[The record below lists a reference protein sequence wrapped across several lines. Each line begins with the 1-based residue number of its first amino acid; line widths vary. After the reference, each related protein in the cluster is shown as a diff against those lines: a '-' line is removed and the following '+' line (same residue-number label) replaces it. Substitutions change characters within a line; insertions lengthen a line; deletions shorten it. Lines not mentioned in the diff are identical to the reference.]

1 MSNRMGV
8 FALALGAL
16 ALLAILA
23 IGLTKLAIL
32 PFLAVIDVVIALA
45 HWFGVTVSL

>member
-16 ALLAILA
+16 AVAAILA

-32 PFLAVIDVVIALA
+32 PFLAVVDVLVALV